1 MEYVNSYTPPQVDT
15 SPVALPDPNQPYDL
29 NFCFPVKMLE
39 TDRVKVVPFLP
50 HVHAKAVYEAITKY
64 PQVMHFMPWP
74 EFATQRAFEEHV
86 EIKGRREPS
95 FCLFVTLNKEG
106 LTKEDE
112 EDPDKISNFLLGTIA
127 YCNASRALATVEI
140 GFIIVLPPYQRTH
153 VSSHAIGLMMQ
164 YALDLPKDGGLG
176 VRRCQ
181 WQAHASNE
189 ASVRAGMRLGFK
201 MEGVIRFVLFSSCL
215 VLVFH
220 GSNELG
226 GNDLF
231 RKEKNPARH
240 FGRMTHWAF
249 RGDIRLCSRFVGM
262 IGRTGAGSL

>member
-1 MEYVNSYTPPQVDT
+1 MAYVNNYAPPQVDT
-15 SPVALPDPNQPYDL
+15 SPVVLPDPNQPYDL
-29 NFCFPVKMLE
+29 NFCFPVRTLE
-39 TDRVKVVPFLP
+39 TDRVKLVPFLP
-50 HVHAKAVYEAITKY
+50 HVHAKAVYDAITKY

-74 EFATQRAFEEHV
+74 DFATQRAFEEHV
-86 EIKGRREPS
+86 EMKGRREPS

-106 LTKEDE
+106 LTEEDE

-127 YCNASRALATVEI
+127 YCNASRPLATVEI

-181 WQAHASNE
+181 WQAHASNQ

-201 MEGVIRFVLFSSCL
+201 MEGIIRWQRPLPEGKESGAPFRTDDSLGLPGRHSAVLAVCWDDWEDGGREL
-215 VLVFH
+215 VKRFI
-220 GSNELG
+220 E
-226 GNDLF
+226 
-231 RKEKNPARH
+231 RK
-240 FGRMTHWAF
+240 
-249 RGDIRLCSRFVGM
+249 
-262 IGRTGAGSL
+262 